1 MNCQEVRENLSA
13 YLDGELD
20 KKSAKD
26 LAAHLLTCTDC
37 RRECEQLQMVN
48 ALWQELPEIEP
59 PPEFMRGLNEKL
71 AATAAT
77 TDTHKVP
84 IWQRARKVAQQPW
97 YKFAAVAAVFGMAI
111 GISTLWD
118 GENANIIN
126 HPQVTKS
133 PNYQEGKPHV
143 VKQGDTDPVA
153 PEIQEQQVNN
163 QNTSESVEQ
172 PAEGKKGEQQAA
184 PQTNQQVAIN
194 NTTPSTPSAP
204 SAQTESVIK
213 SGAANIAANIS
224 TLSIKIGVPSK
235 DIGVANQKVSEI
247 AAKYNAQ
254 LSEKNNE
261 FDLKFPLGTDI
272 SLLLDEFKSIG
283 EVSTVPIKDLTKEYR
298 AQIKELEQKKTE
310 LQTQLE
316 SDSLKDIDQVQ
327 QELNDVQNEINKK
340 YDEIKELSKYV
351 NIVVK
356 VGS

>member
-20 KKSAKD
+20 RNNAKD
-26 LAAHLLTCTDC
+26 VAAHLLSCTDC
-37 RRECEQLQMVN
+37 RREWEQLQMVN
-48 ALWQELPEIEP
+48 ALWQELPEIQP

-71 AATAAT
+71 AATAG
-77 TDTHKVP
+77 THKVP
-84 IWQRARKVAQQPW
+84 IWQRARKVAQKPW

-118 GENANIIN
+118 GENTNIIN
-126 HPQVTKS
+126 HPQVTKT

-143 VKQGDTDPVA
+143 AKQDDTTPVA
-153 PEIQEQQVNN
+153 PEVQEQGTDP
-163 QNTSESVEQ
+163 NTSESVAQ
-172 PAEGKKGEQQAA
+172 PAEGKKGEQQTT
-184 PQTNQQVAIN
+184 PQTNQQVATNN
-194 NTTPSTPSAP
+194 NTKSAP
-204 SAQTESVIK
+204 SAQTESVSK
-213 SGAANIAANIS
+213 SGAVNIAANVS

-235 DIGVANQKVSEI
+235 DIGIANQKVSEI

-272 SLLLDEFKSIG
+272 SLLLDEFKSVG

-298 AQIKELEQKKTE
+298 SQIKDLEQKKAG
-310 LQTQLE
+310 LQSQLE
-316 SDSLKDIDQVQ
+316 SDSLKDIDKVQ
-327 QELNDVQNEINKK
+327 QELNDVQSEINKK